1 VPPTPWP
8 ERPIRWIAEAIEGGV
23 SMRITRSSAP
33 MSIPSS
39 SELVAT
45 MALEG
50 GYQELA
56 RIVHPHPTI
65 SEAIFEAARAVDKW
79 ATHA

>member
-1 VPPTPWP
+1 M
-8 ERPIRWIAEAIEGGV
+8 IA
-23 SMRITRSSAP
+23 
-33 MSIPSS
+33 
-39 SELVAT
+39 ELVAT

-65 SEAIFEAARAVDKW
+65 SEAILDAARAVDGW
-79 ATHA
+79 ATTQLGADARDGEVPRRRRSIRFDSSHPATRRA